1 VPHILQGEILIPG
14 KSKYPSRRADHNM
27 RAFILQQIFMLPDVN
42 TSIEDSNF
50 NFREIFAEPLKFM
63 TYLQKDKC
71 SN

>member
-1 VPHILQGEILIPG
+1 
-14 KSKYPSRRADHNM
+14 
-27 RAFILQQIFMLPDVN
+27 MLPDVN

-63 TYLQKDKC
+63 TYLQKDKW